1 MKKRLYICAM
11 ATFISGFSLS
21 AQAQVIVG
29 GEGPQ
34 HLCYKKALYGNMG
47 TKTALKICN
56 EGVKQITSH
65 KNKTATHINRGIL
78 LMRKGDHPAARADF
92 EKAISLRPKLPQ
104 TYINYGAVLIHMN
117 DYDGALDAL
126 NVAVET
132 LDEKD
137 LHEALFNR
145 ALAYD
150 RKKQYR
156 EAYLDLKRALELRP
170 DWTAAQQAIS
180 NYKVETKI
188 AG

>member
-47 TKTALKICN
+47 TKTALKICD

-78 LMRKGDHPAARADF
+78 LMRKGDHP
-92 EKAISLRPKLPQ
+92 
-104 TYINYGAVLIHMN
+104 GAVLIHMN